1 MAQTNTEVQT
11 ALNNLVATYRVF
23 NSKLY
28 QHHFYVQGSQFFI
41 LHETFEDLYNEATA
55 NFDELA
61 ERLLAIGGKPFST
74 LQEFMEH
81 SSIKEKPYTDKVAA
95 NEMVKIT
102 VADFRSIR
110 NQLSKAIALTG
121 DAGDD
126 VTQDLLIGYKTQV
139 DKHIWMLQ
147 AFLGQDSLEGE

>member
-55 NFDELA
+55 NFDEIA

>member
-1 MAQTNTEVQT
+1 MAQNNTEVQT

-55 NFDELA
+55 NFDEIA

-74 LQEFMEH
+74 LQEFMDN
-81 SSIKEKPYTDKVAA
+81 SSIKEKPYTNKIAA
-95 NEMVKIT
+95 NEMVVTT
-102 VADFRSIR
+102 VADFRSLR
-110 NQLSKAIALTG
+110 NELSKAIKLTG

-126 VTQDLLIGYKTQV
+126 VTQDMLIGYKTVV

-147 AFLGQDSLEGE
+147 GFLGQDPLEGE

>member
-1 MAQTNTEVQT
+1 MAQANTEVQT

-55 NFDELA
+55 NFDEIA

-74 LQEFMEH
+74 LQEFMDH
-81 SSIKEKPYTDKVAA
+81 SSIKEKPYTNKVAA
-95 NEMVKIT
+95 NEMVTIT

-110 NQLSKAIALTG
+110 NQLSKAITLTG

-126 VTQDLLIGYKTQV
+126 VTQDMLIGYKTEV

-147 AFLGQDSLEGE
+147 GFLGQDPLEGE